1 MRIIQK
7 QFEGGG
13 MPYLEPDC
21 TLLCIDIEQGFANS
35 KEKEEESGE
44 LTGDDLDDINGGEW
58 E

>member
-35 KEKEEESGE
+35 KEKDEESE
-44 LTGDDLDDINGGEW
+44 LTGDDLDIIDGGNDW

>member
-35 KEKEEESGE
+35 KEKDEESE
-44 LTGDDLDDINGGEW
+44 LTGDDLDNIDGGEW

>member
-35 KEKEEESGE
+35 KEKDEESS
-44 LTGDDLDDINGGEW
+44 LDSDDLDNIDGGEW